1 MANIVE
7 NNKRIARNTL
17 FLYIRMLITLS
28 VSLFTVRV
36 ILKTL
41 GVEDY
46 GIYNVVAGF
55 VTSFSFIANTTSTAI
70 QRFLS
75 YSLGQKK
82 YDEYHKY
89 FINSFIL
96 FVMLSCLAIILL
108 ETVGLWFLQ
117 EKMVIPLNR
126 YPAAIW
132 VYQSAIITLFF
143 SFISIPYNAVILS
156 NEKMS
161 IFAYLS
167 IIDVVNKLL
176 IVYLLT
182 ILPFDHLK
190 TYAILLSIV
199 GFINFLLYKH
209 FANRICKYVTLS
221 FKYSFKYIKSLLS
234 FTGWNLIGSVSGL
247 CRNQGINILIN
258 LYFGPIYNAA
268 CGIAFQ
274 IYNAI
279 NGFASNFMLAVNPQI
294 IKLYATNQKEEL
306 DKLIERSSKMSFSLL
321 MFITYPCFVLM
332 PHILKIWL
340 HTVPEITILF
350 SRLILINMLIEC
362 VSTPL
367 LILAQAT
374 GKLKKYQITV
384 GGLLIL
390 NLPISWL
397 MLKFLHIEAYIIF
410 TILISIN
417 IIALFAR
424 VAILSQTARLK
435 AKSFILNVISKWSIL
450 MLICTMGFY
459 ATIKLNLQ
467 EQILLTIFYTLIIIP
482 IFILFTV
489 FNKFE
494 RNSIFHYI
502 KNKLKQ

>member
-1 MANIVE
+1 MTDSTE

-17 FLYIRMLITLS
+17 FLYLRMLITLS

-41 GVEDY
+41 GIEDY

-75 YSLGQKK
+75 YCLGQKR
-82 YDEYHKY
+82 YDEYRKY
-89 FINSFIL
+89 FINSFTL
-96 FVMLSCLAIILL
+96 FIILSCLAIILL
-108 ETVGLWFLQ
+108 ETIGLWFLQ
-117 EKMVIPLNR
+117 EKMVIPPNR
-126 YPAAIW
+126 YHAAIW
-132 VYQSAIITLFF
+132 IYQSAIITLFF

-167 IIDVVNKLL
+167 IIDVINKLL

-199 GFINFLLYKH
+199 GFLNFLLYKY
-209 FANRICKYVTLS
+209 FANRICKYITLS
-221 FKYSFKYIKSLLS
+221 FKCKSKYIKSLLS
-234 FTGWNLIGSVSGL
+234 FTGWNLIGSISGL

-268 CGIAFQ
+268 CGISFQ

-279 NGFASNFMLAVNPQI
+279 NGFASNFMIAVNPQI
-294 IKLYATNQKEEL
+294 VKLYATNQKEEL

-321 MFITYPCFVLM
+321 MLIAYPFLVLM
-332 PHILKIWL
+332 PNILKVWL

-350 SRLILINMLIEC
+350 ARLILINMLIEC

-397 MLKFLHIEAYIIF
+397 MLKFFHTEAYIIF
-410 TILISIN
+410 IILISIN

-424 VAILSQTARLK
+424 IVILSQTAELN
-435 AKSFILNVISKWSIL
+435 AKSFIFNVISKWSIL
-450 MLICTMGFY
+450 LLICITGFY
-459 ATIKLNLQ
+459 VTIKFNLQ
-467 EQILLTIFYTLIIIP
+467 IQIISTIFFTFITIP
-482 IFILFTV
+482 IFILFIV
-489 FNKFE
+489 FNRFE
-494 RNSIFHYI
+494 RNSIFNYI